1 MNLFSMNSKSIYFLS
16 FLLSASIAA
25 QCQIS
30 HEGGNKTDLPYDEIP
45 PYPEAYTPGNVAARM
60 IDGLGYRYYWATEGL
75 RAEDL
80 SYQPSEEARSTA
92 ETLDHLY
99 GLSLTIVNTVKRVPN
114 VRPVDWSHLNDTQK
128 RQGTLE
134 NFKAASEL
142 LKASEYSDI
151 ENSPMVF
158 QRGEQKTEFPFW
170 NLLNGPIADALYH
183 VGQVVSFRRS
193 SGNPIDPKVDVF
205 MGKNRE

>member
-1 MNLFSMNSKSIYFLS
+1 MDLKSIYFP
-16 FLLSASIAA
+16 FLLMSVGITA
-25 QCQIS
+25 QCQTAG
-30 HEGGNKTDLPYDEIP
+30 EGGNRANTPYYEIP
-45 PYPEAYTPGNVAARM
+45 PYPEDYTPGNVVARM
-60 IDGLGYRYYWATEGL
+60 VDGLGYRYYWATEGL

-80 SYQPSEEARSTA
+80 SYKPSEEARSTA

-114 VRPVDWSHLNDTQK
+114 IRPVDWSHLNDAQK

-134 NFKAASEL
+134 NFKAASDL
-142 LKASEYSDI
+142 LKASEYGDI
-151 ENSPMVF
+151 ENSPIVF

-170 NLLNGPIADALYH
+170 NLLNGPVADAIYH

-193 SGNPIDPKVDVF
+193 SGNPMNPKVNVF

>member
-1 MNLFSMNSKSIYFLS
+1 MKLKSIY
-16 FLLSASIAA
+16 LLSLLMSTTIFARGQTAN
-25 QCQIS
+25 
-30 HEGGNKTDLPYDEIP
+30 EGGNQPNVPYDEIP
-45 PYPEAYTPGNVAARM
+45 PYPEAYTPSNVVARM

-75 RAEDL
+75 REEDL

-92 ETLDHLY
+92 ETLDHVY

-142 LKASEYSDI
+142 LQASEYSDI
-151 ENSPMVF
+151 ENSPIVF

-170 NLLNGPIADALYH
+170 NLLNGPIADAIYH

-193 SGNPIDPKVDVF
+193 SGNPLNPKVNVF